1 MLLSAQPERREQ
13 TSCRLHVKA
22 MAGHCLSINIAGR
35 PGSLPQPQEL
45 RAAAR
50 DRLRDGSGPLLQC
63 RKAQAARQWPDAV
76 RRGPGCGQWRPG
88 KSFQLWPG
96 ADKSG
101 RQKAGPATGPA
112 LPKVR
117 GLVPAGRNF
126 RAEKPACR
134 AGLPARPAKCRLFL
148 KTVAHPC
155 FPGSRPA
162 KKCPGRDGKVHK
174 MKPARYKSHAVA
186 EQGGSGKH
194 SGWPKALNYRAANPM
209 SRWPC
214 PLLAWANF
222 PGEYRKEQFA
232 AAFQAARARI
242 RFARKNAR
250 FFCLG
255 RFAFTAAC
263 RSFPCQ

>member
-1 MLLSAQPERREQ
+1 M
-13 TSCRLHVKA
+13 
-22 MAGHCLSINIAGR
+22 
-35 PGSLPQPQEL
+35 PQPQEL